1 MVDQWLLQNI
11 LTKNSDSCD
20 NITKNIENNRGTT
33 FFLQYMLVYVL
44 RNKIWIKEIRK
55 NYERLSVKEIIILYH
70 CY

>member
-1 MVDQWLLQNI
+1 M
-11 LTKNSDSCD
+11 
-20 NITKNIENNRGTT
+20 ENNRGTT

>member
-1 MVDQWLLQNI
+1 M
-11 LTKNSDSCD
+11 
-20 NITKNIENNRGTT
+20 ENNRSITF

-55 NYERLSVKEIIILYH
+55 NYERLPVKEIIILYH